1 METANKV
8 LLLYVPR
15 ICYIARVKSLCIID
29 AGTGSVGV
37 KEQVRN
43 FSLFNELFLPLLD
56 KGGRRRAYI
65 TSLSWRSSHLPCSGL
80 ISLIQCFHFWL
91 PNLIYLCFSCDFAA
105 QWWQKID
112 CAEIL
117 NFTPFQSKIRIREGD
132 WLETFSRNVCWRC
145 HRCHCCSGSSHRI

>member
-65 TSLSWRSSHLPCSGL
+65 TSLS
-80 ISLIQCFHFWL
+80 
-91 PNLIYLCFSCDFAA
+91 
-105 QWWQKID
+105 
-112 CAEIL
+112 
-117 NFTPFQSKIRIREGD
+117 
-132 WLETFSRNVCWRC
+132 
-145 HRCHCCSGSSHRI
+145 